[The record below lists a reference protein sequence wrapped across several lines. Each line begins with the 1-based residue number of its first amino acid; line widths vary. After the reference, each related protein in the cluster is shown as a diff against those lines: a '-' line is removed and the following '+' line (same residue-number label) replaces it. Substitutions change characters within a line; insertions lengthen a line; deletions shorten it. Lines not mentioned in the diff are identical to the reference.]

1 MKKTTIIFCIIF
13 FFFAKE
19 SYSQYNIKVNQK
31 APEIF
36 ITDWLRNIPKDKK
49 LNNKYIVLEFWA
61 TWCGPCIK
69 AVPHLNELQ
78 SKFNRD
84 DLYFISMT
92 DESVER
98 IERLLQKINFN
109 SIVVSDQ
116 SKKTHIAF
124 GDGKTGLK
132 VYPLTV
138 LIDKTNTIKWIGNPD
153 QLNGK
158 ILEEFLSD
166 KLVPYSLYENENSND
181 SSIENI
187 QQPSYEHYR
196 NLVMSKKMDFAFEF
210 WNNPD
215 QLSNS
220 LISSPKLYL
229 YQSETLKNI
238 LSSFLKINSNFIE
251 IDPSL
256 QNEKY
261 FLFYVNRKQILFN
274 PTDVILDILNCNKR
288 EIEKKVF
295 VNSVELVNQGL
306 LIEAKDENEGGISEA
321 GNKIIYSA
329 MPINDVIDDLY
340 KRTNVFYEISLDK
353 SYSINVYDFII
364 DLTDETSCVKSL
376 EEYGFKINKV
386 EKNKKFIVIEKR

>member
-132 VYPLTV
+132 AYPLTV
-138 LIDKTNTIKWIGNPD
+138 LIDKNNTIKWIGNPD

-376 EEYGFKINKV
+376 EEYGFNINKV

>member
-1 MKKTTIIFCIIF
+1 M
-13 FFFAKE
+13 
-19 SYSQYNIKVNQK
+19 
-31 APEIF
+31 
-36 ITDWLRNIPKDKK
+36 
-49 LNNKYIVLEFWA
+49 
-61 TWCGPCIK
+61 
-69 AVPHLNELQ
+69 
-78 SKFNRD
+78 
-84 DLYFISMT
+84 
-92 DESVER
+92 
-98 IERLLQKINFN
+98 
-109 SIVVSDQ
+109 
-116 SKKTHIAF
+116 
-124 GDGKTGLK
+124 
-132 VYPLTV
+132 
-138 LIDKTNTIKWIGNPD
+138 
-153 QLNGK
+153 NGK

-288 EIEKKVF
+288 KIP
-295 VNSVELVNQGL
+295 NS
-306 LIEAKDENEGGISEA
+306 
-321 GNKIIYSA
+321 
-329 MPINDVIDDLY
+329 
-340 KRTNVFYEISLDK
+340 
-353 SYSINVYDFII
+353 
-364 DLTDETSCVKSL
+364 
-376 EEYGFKINKV
+376 
-386 EKNKKFIVIEKR
+386 KN